1 MAKYLIHACKPRM
14 WYVDG
19 FLIPS
24 MTAQG
29 VASGDISV
37 WVDKDDVGCLES
49 CFRAFESVP
58 DDADGTW
65 HLQDDVVISRRFRE
79 LTEQYDSG
87 IVCGHAWYK
96 HTGIIGMTGEVRLE
110 QMWYSFPCIR
120 IPNYMARGCAR
131 YYRETI
137 LTESQYEPWRKARRY
152 DDTVFNLY
160 LQTHGTREKIINLVP
175 NLVAHIDYL
184 IGGTVANERRIEPG
198 EEPYF
203 DEPETIEDLKRWLD
217 GR

>member
-29 VASGDISV
+29 VARGDISV
-37 WVDKDDVGCLES
+37 WVDKDNVGCLES

-79 LTEQYDSG
+79 LTERYNTG

-96 HTGIIGMTGEVRLE
+96 HKDRINAVGSVQPER
-110 QMWYSFPCIR
+110 MWFSFQCIR
-120 IPNYMARGCAR
+120 IPNYVARGCAR

-137 LTESQYEPWRKARRY
+137 LTEAQFEPWRKARRY
-152 DDTVFNLY
+152 DDTVFDLY
-160 LQTHGTREKIINLVP
+160 VRNKGVREQITNLVP

-203 DEPETIEDLKRWLD
+203 DESETIENLKRWLD